1 MQPIKDWIEIQ
12 SLKKP
17 LAIDD
22 LIAKDLTEYVDM
34 LDDFLIAEKY
44 QPITGAM
51 IKSAMTSN
59 LMWYSD
65 SGSKLINAKV
75 ICDVFG
81 LPV

>member
-1 MQPIKDWIEIQ
+1 MQPIRDWIETQ

-22 LIAKDLTEYVDM
+22 LITKDLTDYVDM
-34 LDDFLIAEKY
+34 LDDFLVAEKY
-44 QPITGAM
+44 QQITGAM

-65 SGSKLINAKV
+65 NGSKLISAKA

>member
-1 MQPIKDWIEIQ
+1 VQPIRDWIETQ

-22 LIAKDLTEYVDM
+22 LITKDLTDYVDM
-34 LDDFLIAEKY
+34 LDDFLVAEKY
-44 QPITGAM
+44 QQITGAM

-65 SGSKLINAKV
+65 NGSKLISAKA